1 MSKTQRKE
9 SSGEKAGR
17 ETLTESHKSHSAGG
31 EIVFNKGL
39 QLRGEDREGEG

>member
-9 SSGEKAGR
+9 SSWDKAGSQ
-17 ETLTESHKSHSAGG
+17 TLTESYESHSAGG

-39 QLRGEDREGEG
+39 QLQGEDREGEG